1 MTENEFLN
9 IVWLVGIIIMG
20 ILTGVVIYNL
30 F

>member
-9 IVWLVGIIIMG
+9 MVWLIELIIMG
-20 ILTGVVIYNL
+20 ILTGIVIYNL

>member
-9 IVWLVGIIIMG
+9 MVWLIGIITMG

-30 F
+30 I